1 MGPYSKGSPFH
12 CSLKAV
18 IELTVACGHAGG
30 GKSVE
35 LSIPTTQPSTLV
47 RATAVAE
54 RSKQEV
60 VLQVISQLNITP
72 SYNRYIKG

>member
-1 MGPYSKGSPFH
+1 MDSYSKGSPFH
-12 CSLKAV
+12 YSVKAV

-35 LSIPTTQPSTLV
+35 LSIPSTQPSRLV
-47 RATAVAE
+47 RATAVGK

-60 VLQVISQLNITP
+60 VLQVISQLNIMP
-72 SYNRYIKG
+72 SYNSYIKG

>member
-1 MGPYSKGSPFH
+1 M
-12 CSLKAV
+12 V

-30 GKSVE
+30 GKSAE
-35 LSIPTTQPSTLV
+35 LSIPTSQPSTLV

-54 RSKQEV
+54 RSNQEV

-72 SYNRYIKG
+72 SYNHYIKG